1 MFYNG
6 NPIFKH
12 KTIINKQGSK
22 RWELFIVWPY
32 LRTDDRNRQ
41 RSRTAH
47 EQNPISAMAEDRS
60 CSAQQKTCNKASD
73 LPFKK
78 KKSFWFTSR
87 FHPIAIRFW
96 DASYLNHGAYES
108 IQWFGI
114 ILGGYFFEEESTGI
128 LSNAQIDPFNST
140 QFKVEKKNPK
150 NHKQLQNP
158 PKALPEW
165 KKQP

>member
-1 MFYNG
+1 MIG
-6 NPIFKH
+6 TDKEVELTMS
-12 KTIINKQGSK
+12 KT
-22 RWELFIVWPY
+22 PY
-32 LRTDDRNRQ
+32 QLW
-41 RSRTAH
+41 
-47 EQNPISAMAEDRS
+47 
-60 CSAQQKTCNKASD
+60 QKTEVAQCNRKHVLKLLICYS
-73 LPFKK
+73 KK
-78 KKSFWFTSR
+78 QKSFWFTSR

-114 ILGGYFFEEESTGI
+114 ILDGYFFEEESTGI
-128 LSNAQIDPFNST
+128 LSNAQIDPFKST

-150 NHKQLQNP
+150 NHKQLQDP